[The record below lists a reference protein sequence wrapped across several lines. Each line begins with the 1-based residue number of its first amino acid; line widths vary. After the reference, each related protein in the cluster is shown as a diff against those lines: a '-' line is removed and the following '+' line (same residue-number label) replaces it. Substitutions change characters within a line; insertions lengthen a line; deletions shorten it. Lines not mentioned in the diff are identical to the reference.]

1 MIIYFLKLKSKV
13 YEKDW
18 NSHFIIFRLLNCR
31 CKSQSGT
38 CEKNNTYIQPFK
50 QQSKF
55 YSFTLLKEK
64 IKEQHFNFD
73 NVSVSETLKL
83 PYQWRCYDVTYYTD
97 CGTVWGGDLCVYS
110 NSNILSEEQWWN
122 GWRRK
127 NFEHCGY
134 WLDY

>member
-1 MIIYFLKLKSKV
+1 MKKIGIVILLSFGFLIADAKV
-13 YEKDW
+13 
-18 NSHFIIFRLLNCR
+18 NPVPVR
-31 CKSQSGT
+31 
-38 CEKNNTYIQPFK
+38 KNNTYIQPFK